1 LLTGQEFPYY
11 KGYKIAALVQR
22 YGHGTARSSFVPY
35 EAARFGN
42 QANAPPELEDLG
54 SRDLVLHS
62 PCHAANRAGSFK
74 APESKTLNRFSQST
88 NVRAVFQFGFLLGAR
103 SVYPSQIYP
112 IWVEP

>member
-1 LLTGQEFPYY
+1 
-11 KGYKIAALVQR
+11 VRR

-42 QANAPPELEDLG
+42 QANAPPGPGLEDLG

-88 NVRAVFQFGFLLGAR
+88 NVRAVFQLGFRLGTL
-103 SVYPSQIYP
+103 SVHPSQIYP
-112 IWVEP
+112 IWLEP